1 MKTQFKTLLLGLLI
15 VLTSCEG
22 DDNSKSEFYTL
33 NTTVTSNIS
42 KGFSFKGFSFESL
55 NIINYPN
62 KQNTKPDFIVLAQT
76 NETGTVL
83 SPLLSQQDLE
93 SRFILSNTFS
103 DYNSAKSYFD
113 TLLTVENK
121 TLEQSALD
129 IKPNQVWVIKT
140 NNGDFG
146 KILIVETKT
155 EIVENN
161 TPFAEIKFKAERIK

>member
-1 MKTQFKTLLLGLLI
+1 MKTQFKTLLFGLLI

-33 NTTVTSNIS
+33 NSTVTSNV
-42 KGFSFKGFSFESL
+42 FKGFSFESL

-62 KQNTKPDFIVLAQT
+62 KQNTKPDFIVSAQM
-76 NETGTVL
+76 NDIGKVL
-83 SPLLSQQDLE
+83 SPFLSQQDLD

-113 TLLTVENK
+113 TLVTIENK
-121 TLEQSALD
+121 TFEQSALD

-140 NNGDFG
+140 NNGGFG
-146 KILIVETKT
+146 KILVVET
-155 EIVENN
+155 EIVENK

>member
-1 MKTQFKTLLLGLLI
+1 MKTQYKTLLLGLLI
-15 VLTSCEG
+15 VLTSCES
-22 DDNSKSEFYTL
+22 DYNSKSEFYTL
-33 NTTVTSNIS
+33 NTTVTSNI
-42 KGFSFKGFSFESL
+42 FKGFSFESL

-62 KQNTKPDFIVLAQT
+62 KQNTKPDFIVLAQM
-76 NETGTVL
+76 NQTGTVL
-83 SPLLSQQDLE
+83 SPFLSQQDLE

-113 TLLTVENK
+113 TLAIVENK
-121 TLEQSALD
+121 TLEQSAFD

-161 TPFAEIKFKAERIK
+161 TPFAEIKFKAEWIK

>member
-15 VLTSCEG
+15 VLTSCES

-33 NTTVTSNIS
+33 NTTVTSNI
-42 KGFSFKGFSFESL
+42 FKGFSFESL

-62 KQNTKPDFIVLAQT
+62 KQNTKPDFIVLAQM
-76 NETGTVL
+76 NQTGTVL
-83 SPLLSQQDLE
+83 SPFLSQQDLE

-113 TLLTVENK
+113 TLAIVENK
-121 TLEQSALD
+121 TLEQSAFN

-155 EIVENN
+155 ETVENN

>member
-1 MKTQFKTLLLGLLI
+1 MKIQFKTLLLGLLI
-15 VLTSCEG
+15 VLTSCES
-22 DDNSKSEFYTL
+22 DDNSKSEFYSL
-33 NTTVTSNIS
+33 NTTVTSNI
-42 KGFSFKGFSFESL
+42 FKGFSFESL

-62 KQNTKPDFIVLAQT
+62 KQNTKPDFIVLAQM
-76 NETGTVL
+76 NEKETVL
-83 SPLLSQQDLE
+83 SPFLSQQDLE

-103 DYNSAKSYFD
+103 DYNNAKSYFD
-113 TLLTVENK
+113 TLVTVENK
-121 TLEQSALD
+121 ALEQSALD